1 MHYLNELARLW
12 AHSLFIPGWIP
23 RRSEWARNL
32 TLQPIIHRA
41 HTRTRTPW
49 SQSSPAPTSTIL
61 EFRMALARVS
71 WNSPLRLLASTFI
84 QSSVRP
90 FRSSVSTVRRSAP
103 RSFPIAA
110 VLSKASPY
118 AQAVREEGEAMKAL
132 RPVPRRTWKPTCL
145 YYTQGKCTMVRLI
158 ASLSCHVMGELLHSV
173 ARRASAIVT
182 FCYV

>member
-41 HTRTRTPW
+41 HTRTRTRTRTPW

-71 WNSPLRLLASTFI
+71 WNSPLRLLAPTFI

-158 ASLSCHVMGELLHSV
+158 ASPPFPVMLW
-173 ARRASAIVT
+173 ANYCIA
-182 FCYV
+182 